1 MLGEGDGA
9 VNGPDTAD
17 ATSRRGRLSR
27 TAPSSRQPR
36 STRRRSAPVR
46 SKEVE
51 HVTAAAAKSTAAGR
65 LSPYVSA
72 TVRFLASASSP
83 VAGLPR
89 CRRGR
94 RRGGHGRVH
103 GVVPAGAR
111 RHRRALGRH
120 SLRERVLARP
130 APRGAGSW
138 AARRVRVMR
147 LGQVVAPARCGAVGG

>member
-1 MLGEGDGA
+1 

-36 STRRRSAPVR
+36 STRRRPAPVR

-147 LGQVVAPARCGAVGG
+147 LGRVVAPARCGAVGG